1 MILLQVFLLVLALL
15 HQRCQRVLVLGDE
28 RQEEESILQDQLHL
42 ISTREGTVVVV
53 LFKVENHSSGYYR
66 GLCSFDTERIETG
79 VLFKTCPIP

>member
-53 LFKVENHSSGYYR
+53 LFKVENHSSGY
-66 GLCSFDTERIETG
+66 
-79 VLFKTCPIP
+79 